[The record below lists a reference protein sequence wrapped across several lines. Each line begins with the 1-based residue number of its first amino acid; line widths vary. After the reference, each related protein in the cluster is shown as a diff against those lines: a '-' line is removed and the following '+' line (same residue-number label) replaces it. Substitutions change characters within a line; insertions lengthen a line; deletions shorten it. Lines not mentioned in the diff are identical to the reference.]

1 MQDQLGSPD
10 SRWLVASIIMFV
22 TDGFFHEQ
30 IVKADWRADFY
41 AALKAT
47 EPEPHG
53 MGRKLL
59 CSFGLGRG

>member
-1 MQDQLGSPD
+1 
-10 SRWLVASIIMFV
+10 
-22 TDGFFHEQ
+22 
-30 IVKADWRADFY
+30 
-41 AALKAT
+41 LKAT